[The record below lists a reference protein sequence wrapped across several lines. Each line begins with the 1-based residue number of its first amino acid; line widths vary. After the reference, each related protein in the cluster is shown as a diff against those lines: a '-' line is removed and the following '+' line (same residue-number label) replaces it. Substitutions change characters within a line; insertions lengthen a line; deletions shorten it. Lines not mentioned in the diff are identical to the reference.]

1 MGSLAF
7 IDWLDGLTCIIHC
20 FASPIVLGRIT
31 KSMPPD
37 LHIGELQ
44 NRRVKPDCPK
54 TKKDWPG
61 KIAIIS

>member
-37 LHIGELQ
+37 PHIGELQ

-54 TKKDWPG
+54 T
-61 KIAIIS
+61 